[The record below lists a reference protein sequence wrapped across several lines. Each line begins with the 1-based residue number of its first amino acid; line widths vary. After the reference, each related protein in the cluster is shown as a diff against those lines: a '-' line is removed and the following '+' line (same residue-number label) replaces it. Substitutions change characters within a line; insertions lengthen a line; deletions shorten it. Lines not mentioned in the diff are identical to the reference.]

1 MSARRRIWRLNGAV
15 RPAARGFTLVEMLIS
30 LSIFAVITAFATA
43 NFNAGRKSDELRY
56 ATQLVA
62 SSIRRAQTAAATGAL
77 ADFCRGD
84 GSPRVLLACPGGDAE
99 CAGADCVSEVPSG
112 YGVHISSLPD
122 AARSILLFA
131 DADGDQAWREGE
143 EFRTDS
149 VSPGAFVSVSAIR
162 VGKTPV
168 ETLDLV
174 FEPPRPT
181 AYLNGSTDEIEATI
195 TLVQPQTG
203 VERVV
208 TVNRFSGQVSAE

>member
-1 MSARRRIWRLNGAV
+1 
-15 RPAARGFTLVEMLIS
+15 VEMLIS

-84 GSPRVLLACPGGDAE
+84 GSPRDLLSCPGGTDAE
-99 CAGADCVSEVPSG
+99 CPGAVCVNEVPSG
-112 YGVHISSLPD
+112 YGLHISSVGD

-131 DADGDQAWREGE
+131 DADGNREWRVGE

-149 VSPGAFVSVSAIR
+149 VSPGAFVHVSAIT
-162 VGKTPV
+162 VGTTTV
-168 ETLDLV
+168 DTLDLV

-181 AYLNGSTDEIEATI
+181 AFLNGSTDEIDVKI

-203 VERVV
+203 AERVV